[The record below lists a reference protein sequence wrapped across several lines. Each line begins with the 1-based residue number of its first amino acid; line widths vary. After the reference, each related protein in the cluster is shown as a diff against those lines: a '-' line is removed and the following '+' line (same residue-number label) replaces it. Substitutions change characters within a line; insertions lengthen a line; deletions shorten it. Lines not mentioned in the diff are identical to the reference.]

1 MKRKGFNYVV
11 SALFSR
17 LQLEILRWAV
27 IWIKEVRCLDRA
39 SSGVSA
45 LWEEQASQEVAESV
59 AFKSERCG
67 FKFWLRHELVL

>member
-1 MKRKGFNYVV
+1 MERKGFNCVV
-11 SALFSR
+11 SALLSC

-27 IWIKEVRCLDRA
+27 MWIKEVRCLDRA
-39 SSGVSA
+39 SSGVTA

-67 FKFWLRHELVL
+67 CKFWLCHELVL